1 MGLSSSNMT
10 RLNPLLLKKHIMGT
24 HYGTETI
31 EHGWIWGEKDMFGV
45 EVHVWFGTL
54 MFHY

>member
-1 MGLSSSNMT
+1 
-10 RLNPLLLKKHIMGT
+10 MGT
-24 HYGTETI
+24 HYGAETI

-45 EVHVWFGTL
+45 EVHVWFVTL